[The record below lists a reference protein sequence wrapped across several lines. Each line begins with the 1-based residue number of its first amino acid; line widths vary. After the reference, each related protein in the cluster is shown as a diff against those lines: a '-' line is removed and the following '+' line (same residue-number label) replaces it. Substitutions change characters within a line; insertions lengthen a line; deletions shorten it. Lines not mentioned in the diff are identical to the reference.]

1 MPGLYY
7 NSFTDSQLIPRQL
20 SLLSHDVA
28 FADVVQFGEVL
39 LKVRVS
45 VVLVDPRRFRTLA
58 PRRHVAVSLD
68 LRQEVKIRRPGQIPK
83 GGFLRKGRISAQSGN
98 PGS

>member
-45 VVLVDPRRFRTLA
+45 VVLVDPGRFRTLA
-58 PRRHVAVSLD
+58 PRRHVAVGLD
-68 LRQEVKIRRPGQIPK
+68 IRQEVKIRRPGQIPE
-83 GGFLRKGRISAQSGN
+83 GGFLQKRKNQRANGRLW
-98 PGS
+98 